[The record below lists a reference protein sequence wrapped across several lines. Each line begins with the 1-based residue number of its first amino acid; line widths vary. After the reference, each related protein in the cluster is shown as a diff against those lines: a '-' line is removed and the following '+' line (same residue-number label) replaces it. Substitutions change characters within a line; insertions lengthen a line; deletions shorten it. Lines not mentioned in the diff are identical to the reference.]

1 MFDMAD
7 VSPPKHD
14 APEDYWLLPEVLHG
28 KDASDP
34 ADFLALDSLLTPAER
49 HGRDRVRQFVEAELQ
64 PHTREW
70 FRTKPPLRELVRL
83 FGRHRM
89 FGSLIGRAAQIQPAV
104 AFGLQ
109 MLELEAGDTGFRQ
122 LVSTQDNLVMFALAE
137 YGSPEQ
143 RTEWL
148 PQLTTGDAIGCF
160 ALTEPD
166 AGSDIAGMETVAK
179 RDGSDWVLN
188 GRKRWITN
196 GVDADVAIIW
206 AKTEQGI
213 RGFVV
218 PTRTKGF
225 SAADIADKV
234 SMGHSS
240 SADIDLSDVRL
251 PESALLP
258 LATGPRAPL
267 SCTSEARYGILWGAA
282 GAARDCFHAALR
294 RSLERTQFGRPLAA
308 FQLTQQ
314 RLAVMCAKVSH
325 ATMLALH
332 LGRLREQGRVTAAQ
346 LSLGKLQ
353 NVLIGLEVARE
364 ARSLH
369 GGDGI
374 TTEFSPVRHMLN
386 LEAVS
391 TYEGTHEIHTLA
403 VGRALTGVDAFR

>member
-1 MFDMAD
+1 MAD
-7 VSPPKHD
+7 VSFSERN
-14 APEDYWLLPEVLHG
+14 AAGEYWLLPEVLHG
-28 KDASDP
+28 KDESDP
-34 ADFLALDSLLTPAER
+34 TDFLGLDLLLSPAER
-49 HGRDRVRQFVEAELQ
+49 HERDLVRQFVENELK

-70 FRTKPPLRELVRL
+70 FRTKPPLRELAQL

-89 FGSLIGRAAQIQPAV
+89 FGRLVGPAAQTPPAV
-104 AFGLQ
+104 VFGLQ
-109 MLELEAGDTGFRQ
+109 MLELEAGDTAFRQ

-143 RTEWL
+143 RAEWL
-148 PQLTTGDAIGCF
+148 PRLATGEAVGCF
-160 ALTEPD
+160 AMTEPD
-166 AGSDIAGMETVAK
+166 AGSDVAGMRTVAR
-179 RDGSDWVLN
+179 RDGRDWVLN

-196 GVDADVAIIW
+196 GVDADVAIVW
-206 AKTEQGI
+206 AKTEEGI

-218 PTRTKGF
+218 PTRIRGF
-225 SAADIADKV
+225 SAVDIADKV
-234 SMGHSS
+234 SMRHSS
-240 SADIDLSDVRL
+240 STELGFSDVRL
-251 PESALLP
+251 PETALLP
-258 LATGPRAPL
+258 LASGPRAPL

-314 RLAVMCAKVSH
+314 RLAVMCAKVCH
-325 ATMLALH
+325 ATMLAIH
-332 LGRLREQGRVTAAQ
+332 LGRLREQGRATAAQ

-353 NVLIGLEVARE
+353 NVQIGLEVARE
-364 ARSLH
+364 ARALH

-374 TTEFSPVRHMLN
+374 TMAFSPVRHMLN

-403 VGRALTGVDAFR
+403 VGRALTGIDAFR